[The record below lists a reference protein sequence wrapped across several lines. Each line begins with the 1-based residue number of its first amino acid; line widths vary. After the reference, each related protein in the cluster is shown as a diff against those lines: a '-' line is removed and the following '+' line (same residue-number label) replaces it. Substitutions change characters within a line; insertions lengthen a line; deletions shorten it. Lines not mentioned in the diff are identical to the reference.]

1 MNCNDVQSRLHL
13 LLDNELG
20 ADESQRIQYHLK
32 DCPAC
37 AAVKRDFEL
46 LTQLAHSQLSVK
58 APENFDYLLR
68 QRIEN
73 RSLRGPTG
81 HGISVPFAWS
91 AAAAFFLI
99 LFVLTSFFF
108 NQNEKSGSVSL
119 SQAGVT
125 PVVLPADPGTPG
137 THVFVPG
144 EKNGMLLQVPVTVKL
159 TRRQL
164 TQDFFLSEV
173 SH

>member
-1 MNCNDVQSRLHL
+1 MNCNDAQSRLQL

-20 ADESQRIQYHLK
+20 EVESQQIQCHLK

-37 AAVKRDFEL
+37 AAVKRDFEF
-46 LTQLAHSQLSVK
+46 LTELAHSQLSVK

-68 QRIEN
+68 QRLEARN
-73 RSLRGPTG
+73 LHRPTRRW
-81 HGISVPFAWS
+81 ISVPLAWS

-99 LFVLTSFFF
+99 LFVFTSFFF
-108 NQNEKSGSVSL
+108 NQNEKSGSVAPP
-119 SQAGVT
+119 QAGFT
-125 PVVLPADPGTPG
+125 SVVLPADPGTPG
-137 THVFVPG
+137 THVFVRG
-144 EKNGMLLQVPVTVKL
+144 EKNGMLVQVPVTVKL
-159 TRRQL
+159 TSRQL